1 MRHNIEKLNGFKY
14 EPKSMSKSLI
24 FILVLTLL
32 IGLKAPNF
40 AYGAALAPE
49 SQLGSATPDNSV
61 QRPPL
66 QEPVQSLM
74 EQAQN
79 KLQEGASKA
88 VESAQEAAKS
98 EIQRQIEKQVQAV
111 ENAVTSAVKKAV
123 DIIKENI
130 GNTVLNIKTFFIN
143 IKNKIFQI
151 KIEPP
156 IQI

>member
-1 MRHNIEKLNGFKY
+1 MF
-14 EPKSMSKSLI
+14 KSLI

-49 SQLGSATPDNSV
+49 SQLGSSTPENDA
-61 QRPPL
+61 QKPPL

-79 KLQEGASKA
+79 KLQEEASKA

-98 EIQRQIEKQVQAV
+98 EIQRQIEKQIQAMESTV
-111 ENAVTSAVKKAV
+111 MSAVKKAV

-130 GNTVLNIKTFFIN
+130 GKAALNIKMFFIN
-143 IKNKIFQI
+143 IKNKIFQT

-156 IQI
+156 LQI